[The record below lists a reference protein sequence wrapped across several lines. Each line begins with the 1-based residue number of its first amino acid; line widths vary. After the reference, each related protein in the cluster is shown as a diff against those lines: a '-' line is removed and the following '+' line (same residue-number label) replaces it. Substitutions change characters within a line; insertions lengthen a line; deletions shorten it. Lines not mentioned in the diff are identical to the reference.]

1 MPVLKVPFCCFFCV
15 RTLVGARNGT
25 SEGSQICFRGLA
37 TCFLSPR
44 GFVRERSRC
53 PFFFVSCW
61 LMVDIYALFLYAVVE
76 YYIIGGIRIF
86 SIFCIY
92 ILLTVAGL

>member
-15 RTLVGARNGT
+15 RTCVGARNVT

-53 PFFFVSCW
+53 PFLFVSCW
-61 LMVDIYALFLYAVVE
+61 FMVDIYVFFLYAVVE
-76 YYIIGGIRIF
+76 YYKWSIRIF

-92 ILLTVAGL
+92 ILLTVAEL